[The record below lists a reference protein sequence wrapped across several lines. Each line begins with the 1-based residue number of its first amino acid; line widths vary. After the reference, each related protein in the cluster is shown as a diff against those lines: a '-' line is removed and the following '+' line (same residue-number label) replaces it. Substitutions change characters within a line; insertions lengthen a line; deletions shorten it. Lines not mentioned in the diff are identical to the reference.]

1 MKPVRVEQVKSPL
14 VSASVVR
21 AHSRAPQWIIPA
33 IKTGLVVTDSL
44 IAALSFVA
52 AYSLRE
58 GGPVLSPTSP
68 DSFTW
73 SARFAPYGAL
83 LIFVVVI
90 RVLALRY
97 YDLYRLRGEFSFSK
111 MACEF
116 SSQPQSDRC

>member
-1 MKPVRVEQVKSPL
+1 MRVEEIKGPL

-33 IKTGLVVTDSL
+33 IKTALVVTDSL
-44 IAALSFVA
+44 IAALSFVV
-52 AYSLRE
+52 AYALRE
-58 GGPVLSPTSP
+58 DGSIFDQTRLG
-68 DSFTW
+68 SFTW

-97 YDLYRLRGEFSFSK
+97 YDLYRLRGEFSFFEDGLRVFKST
-111 MACEF
+111 AIG
-116 SSQPQSDRC
+116 S